1 MWRWIKNILQI
12 EEIPENLI
20 SEEENISPS
29 HQIYIEKILQNLISS
44 RAILNIQFPKTD
56 INCVSIL
63 LEANKR
69 NDYIIID
76 EITPTEGHN
85 KALQGHPFSITT
97 REHGISLSFQS
108 RLLKHVDEKNVSFYY
123 LPYPHEVQY
132 QQRRKAYRVPI
143 QSEKALRADIFLPN
157 QPRLT
162 AKVSDISVTGLRFV
176 VKYNIMELIEGIRYI
191 DQCLLIS
198 PYAKPTTFSL
208 EVRQAFYDMSIKS
221 TVLCCEFMNI
231 STDKQLFLIEL
242 VGKLQHNQVMD
253 RFKSK

>member
-1 MWRWIKNILQI
+1 MWKLIKKYLSKEPRV
-12 EEIPENLI
+12 EEAIK
-20 SEEENISPS
+20 EETVSPS
-29 HQIYIEKILQNLISS
+29 HQLYIEKILQNLIDS
-44 RAILNIQFPKTD
+44 RSILSIQFPQT
-56 INCVSIL
+56 NLNSASIL
-63 LEANKR
+63 LEIDRK

-76 EITPTEGHN
+76 EITPIEAHN
-85 KALQGHPFSITT
+85 KALQGTPFTITA

-108 RLLKHVDEKNVSFYY
+108 RVFKHVDDKDVSFYY

-143 QSEKALRADIFLPN
+143 QSDKSLRADIFLPN

-162 AKVSDISVTGLRFV
+162 AKVSDISVTGLRIY
-176 VKYNIMELIEGIRYI
+176 VKYNIMDVLDSIRYI

-208 EVRQAFYDMSIKS
+208 EIRDAFYDISLKS
-221 TVLCCEFMNI
+221 TVLCCEFMNV
-231 STDKQLFLIEL
+231 SADKQLFLIEL

-253 RFKSK
+253 RFKRK